1 MSYNFNLFKMKN
13 RIALVVI
20 AAVLFAAC
28 NDNKTEKQTSTE
40 TTTATVDPKEWK
52 FGAALWTFHTFNFPE
67 SLDKVDSAGLK
78 YIEPNTFH
86 KAGPDLKDSVI
97 GQLSPAGIEKL
108 KSMIAAKGLT
118 CESIYIVGDST
129 VNSWKKQFDIAK
141 QLGVQ
146 FVTTE
151 PPLTMWNSIDSLAG
165 AYGIKVAIHEHWRGV
180 SHYWD
185 TDTTL
190 MAIKDHPNFYVC
202 ADLGHWPKSGVNP
215 LDAVKKLSGHI
226 IGIHLKD
233 IAAYNDPKLR
243 DVPVGTGVVDF
254 PAIFAEL
261 KKQGFNGHIYIER
274 DAEDQPS
281 NLPSVIQTVKYYNEQ
296 IGKLK

>member
-1 MSYNFNLFKMKN
+1 MKKG
-13 RIALVVI
+13 IALVAL
-20 AAVLFAAC
+20 AAIIFAAC
-28 NDNKTEKQTSTE
+28 NDDKTENKTTTE
-40 TTTATVDPKEWK
+40 TTIASADPKDWK
-52 FGAALWTFHTFNFPE
+52 FGAALWTFHTFNFPQ

-97 GQLSPAGIEKL
+97 GQLSPAGIDKI
-108 KSMIAAKGLT
+108 KSMIAAKGLI

-151 PPLTMWNSIDSLAG
+151 PPLNMWNSLDSLAG
-165 AYGIKVAIHEHWRGV
+165 AYGIKIAIHEHWKGV

-202 ADLGHWPKSGVNP
+202 ADFGHWPKSGVNP
-215 LDAVKKLSGHI
+215 LDAVKKLAGHI

-233 IAAYNDPKLR
+233 IAAYNDPKLK

>member
-1 MSYNFNLFKMKN
+1 MIPILKNHSVVLLLCASLFMTS
-13 RIALVVI
+13 
-20 AAVLFAAC
+20 C
-28 NDNKTEKQTSTE
+28 DDETKTSNESN
-40 TTTATVDPKEWK
+40 TTGSATDSAKDWK
-52 FGAALWTFHTFNFPE
+52 FGVALWTFHTVNFPE
-67 SLDKVDSAGLK
+67 SLEKVDSAGLK

-86 KAGPDLKDSVI
+86 RAGPDLKDSMI
-97 GQLSPAGIEKL
+97 SQLSPAGIAKL
-108 KSMIAAKGLT
+108 RSMIAAKGLT
-118 CESIYIVGDST
+118 CESLYIVGDST
-129 VNSWKKQFDIAK
+129 INSWKKQFDIAK
-141 QLGVQ
+141 QLGVE

-151 PPLTMWNSIDSLAG
+151 PPLKMWDALDSLAG
-165 AYGIKVAIHEHWRGV
+165 TYGIKIAIHEHWKGT

-185 TDTTL
+185 TDTTM
-190 MAIKDHPNFYVC
+190 MAINGHPNFYVC

-233 IAAYNDPKLR
+233 IAAYNDPSLK

-254 PAIFAEL
+254 PAIFQEL
-261 KKQGFNGHIYIER
+261 KRQGFKGHIYIER

-281 NLPSVIQTVKYYNEQ
+281 NLPSVIQTVKYYNDQ

>member
-1 MSYNFNLFKMKN
+1 MKN
-13 RIALVVI
+13 VI
-20 AAVLFAAC
+20 GLFAGAAIFLIAC
-28 NDNKTEKQTSTE
+28 NNNTSEESNTSQT
-40 TTTATVDPKEWK
+40 TVAVDAKDWK
-52 FGAALWTFHTFNFPE
+52 LGAALWTFHTVNFPA
-67 SLDKVDSAGLK
+67 SLDKVDSAGIK

-86 KAGPDLKDSVI
+86 SAGPELKDSMI
-97 GQLSPAGIEKL
+97 LQLSPDGIEKL
-108 KSMIAAKGLT
+108 KLMIAAKGLT

-129 VNSWKKQFDIAK
+129 INSWKKQFDIAK
-141 QLGVQ
+141 QLGVE

-151 PPLTMWNSIDSLAG
+151 PPLNMWDGIDSLAG
-165 AYGIKVAIHEHWRGV
+165 TYGIKVAIHEHWKGV

-190 MAIKDHPNFYVC
+190 MAIKGHPNFYVC

-226 IGIHLKD
+226 IAIHLKD
-233 IAAYNDPKLR
+233 IAAYNDPSLK

-254 PAIFAEL
+254 PAIFQEL
-261 KKQGFNGHIYIER
+261 KKQGFKGHIYIER

-296 IGKLK
+296 INKLN

>member
-1 MSYNFNLFKMKN
+1 MKN
-13 RIALVVI
+13 AIGILI
-20 AAVLFAAC
+20 ITLTTIAAC
-28 NDNKTEKQTSTE
+28 NSNNNADTNTAQSTD
-40 TTTATVDPKEWK
+40 TANVNDWK

-67 SLDKVDSAGLK
+67 SLDKVDSAGIK

-86 KAGPDLKDSVI
+86 KAGPELKDTLV

-108 KSMIAAKGLT
+108 KGMIAKKGLT
-118 CESIYIVGDST
+118 CESIYVVGDST
-129 VNSWKKQFDIAK
+129 INSWKKQFDIAK

-151 PPLTMWNSIDSLAG
+151 PPLKMWDSIDSLAG
-165 AYGIKVAIHEHWRGV
+165 SYGIKVAIHEHWRGV

-190 MAIKDHPNFYVC
+190 MAIKDHSNFYVC

-226 IGIHLKD
+226 IALHLKD
-233 IAAYNDPKLR
+233 IASYNDPTLR
-243 DVPVGTGVVDF
+243 DVPVGTGIVDF
-254 PAIFAEL
+254 PAIFQEL
-261 KKQGFNGHIYIER
+261 KKQGFKGHIYIER
-274 DAEDQPS
+274 DAEDKPS

-296 IGKLK
+296 VSKLK

>member
-1 MSYNFNLFKMKN
+1 MKT
-13 RIALVVI
+13 ACLSLVMI
-20 AAVLFAAC
+20 IFVLTAC
-28 NDNKTEKQTSTE
+28 NSNPEPGNKISEQS
-40 TTTATVDPKEWK
+40 VVSDPMDWK
-52 FGAALWTFHTFNFPE
+52 FGIALWTFHTFNFPE
-67 SLDKVDSAGLK
+67 SLEKCDSAGLK

-86 KAGPDLKDSVI
+86 RAGPDLKDSLI
-97 GQLSPAGIEKL
+97 MQLSTAGLSKL
-108 KSMIAAKGLT
+108 KSMIAEKGLI

-129 VNSWKKQFDIAK
+129 IESWKKQFDIAR
-141 QLGVQ
+141 QLGVE

-151 PPLTMWNSIDSLAG
+151 PPLKMWNSIDSLAG
-165 AYGIKVAIHEHWRGV
+165 SYGIKVAIHEHWKGV

-190 MAIKDHPNFYVC
+190 MALNGHPNFYVC

-233 IAAYNDPKLR
+233 IAAYNDPSLK

-254 PAIFAEL
+254 PAIFEEL

-281 NLPSVIQTVKYYNEQ
+281 NLPSVIQTVKYYNEKISQ
-296 IGKLK
+296 IK